1 MYVFKFDGRR
11 AFNYTTT
18 HEYQKHKA
26 LNLKGFSN
34 TIFEVIGA
42 MNLLRSSEYK
52 KIYLRNGYYKI
63 DNAR

>member
-42 MNLLRSSEYK
+42 MNLLISTEYK
-52 KIYLRNGYYKI
+52 KICLRNGY
-63 DNAR
+63 